1 MKTNCKNN
9 VTEEELRAKG
19 YTYSAAARA
28 LKCSVTHVYLV
39 VNKQRSSA
47 RLVER
52 LRKLPQR
59 AFRMRERAAR

>member
-28 LKCSVTHVYLV
+28 LKCSITHVYLV
-39 VNKQRSSA
+39 VNQKRESAKLLA
-47 RLVER
+47 RLRE
-52 LRKLPQR
+52 LPQR
-59 AFRMRERAAR
+59 PFRMRERAAR